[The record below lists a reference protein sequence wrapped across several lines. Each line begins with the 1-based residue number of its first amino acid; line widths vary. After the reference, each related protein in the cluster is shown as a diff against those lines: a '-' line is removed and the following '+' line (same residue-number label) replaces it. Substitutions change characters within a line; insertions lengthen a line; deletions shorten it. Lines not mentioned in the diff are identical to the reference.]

1 MKMENKMK
9 NFRNRF
15 FAMIIMLLFIAVPT
29 QAQVFVMDEDQA
41 GNIRVNDPTF
51 ALPVPYQ
58 GTSLDEIYY
67 APLGSGWLLL
77 AGFGGYYLLKK
88 RKEEDKQ

>member
-1 MKMENKMK
+1 MENKMK

-29 QAQVFVMDEDQA
+29 QAQVFIMDEDQA

-67 APLGSGWLLL
+67 SPLGSGWLLL

>member
-1 MKMENKMK
+1 MENKMK

-29 QAQVFVMDEDQA
+29 QAQVFIMDEDQS
-41 GNIRVNDPTF
+41 GNIRVNDPSFT
-51 ALPVPYQ
+51 LPVPYQ
-58 GTSLDEIYY
+58 GTSLDY

>member
-15 FAMIIMLLFIAVPT
+15 FAVIIMLLFIAVPMH
-29 QAQVFVMDEDQA
+29 AQVFMTEADHN
-41 GNIRVNDPTF
+41 GNIRVNDPEF
-51 ALPVPYQ
+51 SVPVPYQ
-58 GTSLDEIYY
+58 GTSLDEIFY

-88 RKEEDKQ
+88 RKEDKE

>member
-1 MKMENKMK
+1 MENKMK

-29 QAQVFVMDEDQA
+29 QAQVFIMDEDQA

-67 APLGSGWLLL
+67 SPLGSGWLLL

-88 RKEEDKQ
+88 RKEDKE